1 MTAGCLC
8 HSLHFIVGGLRPAH
22 ADVFPDRDIEQE
34 IILGDIADKIHYLF
48 RRQVFH
54 IHPADGDTPAA
65 CVPVGGDEFGD
76 GGFAGAGR
84 PHQRSGRALPDVQ
97 RDAVQNLLI
106 FVSECHIPQVN
117 VQPIQFFSLRGPL
130 QIRLGQHSANFPGD
144 GRNFGEIIGQKD
156 RRYQW
161 PHDTE
166 GQDCNRDKIRGGQTA
181 IPIKDT
187 PNGQNAD
194 QHSGPN
200 GHHQGGVPLRGFH
213 PVQHEVRALPHG
225 LRELAIGCCT
235 LVERFYDLNAVDVLH
250 RGGAHVLASLDHST
264 ILFRVLFHL
273 GHVTKHPD
281 GDGDKRYQRHA
292 PVQEKE
298 VDHNSDRDQQIRG
311 HFRNDVGQRDLHL
324 FHTLH
329 HGCFQAARWRI
340 GQIAHGNA
348 GQLIRHSP
356 PQFRQHMESG
366 FMGAS
371 GGDAVKNRLEQ
382 IGNQGNCSPG
392 QINRKVLF
400 TRNKQVDH
408 SCHSKVWYHPAGH
421 AENSKNSGGNKTR
434 SVRSDKCHQTK
445 WLPLFLHRIPPTS

>member
-1 MTAGCLC
+1 M
-8 HSLHFIVGGLRPAH
+8 
-22 ADVFPDRDIEQE
+22 
-34 IILGDIADKIHYLF
+34 
-48 RRQVFH
+48 
-54 IHPADGDTPAA
+54 
-65 CVPVGGDEFGD
+65 
-76 GGFAGAGR
+76 
-84 PHQRSGRALPDVQ
+84 
-97 RDAVQNLLI
+97 
-106 FVSECHIPQVN
+106 
-117 VQPIQFFSLRGPL
+117 QFFSLRRPL

-200 GHHQGGVPLRGFH
+200 GHHQGGVALRGFH

-298 VDHNSDRDQQIRG
+298 VDHNSDRNQQIRG

-340 GQIAHGNA
+340 SQIAHGNA
-348 GQLIRHSP
+348 GQFIRHSP

-366 FMGAS
+366 LMGAPS
-371 GGDAVKNRLEQ
+371 GNAVKNGFEQ
-382 IGNQGNCSPG
+382 IGDQGCRSP
-392 QINRKVLF
+392 
-400 TRNKQVDH
+400 H
-408 SCHSKVWYHPAGH
+408 
-421 AENSKNSGGNKTR
+421 
-434 SVRSDKCHQTK
+434 
-445 WLPLFLHRIPPTS
+445 